1 MAFCSRSPRDKGGK
15 AVAFCQ
21 FVPSPSIRGYS
32 LDVMRR
38 DDGDHPN
45 GLFDFLIVSTIR
57 YLDDEGFSGLGL
69 NFATMRAV
77 LAGEAGN
84 GPRSGFDDF
93 VLRRLSR
100 SMQIESLWRFN
111 AKYDP
116 KWIARYVVYGATQ
129 ELLPIAVAIIRAE
142 SLWDLPVVGKL
153 FSPRSVAARHSLG
166 FATLPE
172 SAGRS
177 KLTRSGRRWIGYG
190 ELFERMRP

>member
-1 MAFCSRSPRDKGGK
+1 MFHPEDDGLLLAVARDKAGK

-57 YLDDEGFSGLGL
+57 HLDEEGFSGLGL

-84 GPRSGFDDF
+84 GISVRFRRQL
-93 VLRRLSR
+93 LRRLSR

-116 KWIARYVVYGATQ
+116 KWIARYVIYGATQ
-129 ELLPIAVAIIRAE
+129 ELLPIGVAIIRAE
-142 SLWDLPVVGKL
+142 SLWDIPVVGRL
-153 FSPRSVAARHSLG
+153 FSPRQRRRAPTHGLRDAA
-166 FATLPE
+166 
-172 SAGRS
+172 
-177 KLTRSGRRWIGYG
+177 
-190 ELFERMRP
+190 